1 MIHYTQGNLLDSKAQ
16 ALVNTVNTVGIMG
29 KGIALMFKDRFA
41 DNFRLYAQACKA
53 GDVRTG
59 RMFVTE
65 PQELDGP
72 RWIINFPTKQHWRG
86 DSRLE
91 WIVEGLQDLRRFLV
105 DHQVRSIAIP
115 PLGAGNGGLDWAAVR
130 PHINHALGDLDV
142 EITVYEPTARYQ
154 NVAKRQGVEQ
164 LTAARALIAELV
176 RRYWVMGFECSL
188 LEVQK
193 LAWFLDRSLNR
204 ADAASNPLKLRFE
217 ANRFGPYAHG
227 LTKLLDKLDGSYLG
241 SEKRIGD
248 AKPLDVVWF
257 QEERT
262 QLVQAFL
269 RTEAKPYM
277 AALEET
283 SALIDGFESPYGMEL
298 LATVDWL
305 LARGDVQPTVESVR
319 AGLQSWPHE
328 GGAERK
334 ARLFDDR
341 AIRVAVARLT
351 HPPVPAT
358 S

>member
-164 LTAARALIAELV
+164 LTAARALVSRPQPEP
-176 RRYWVMGFECSL
+176 RRRRQQPAQASL
-188 LEVQK
+188 
-193 LAWFLDRSLNR
+193 
-204 ADAASNPLKLRFE
+204 
-217 ANRFGPYAHG
+217 
-227 LTKLLDKLDGSYLG
+227 
-241 SEKRIGD
+241 
-248 AKPLDVVWF
+248 
-257 QEERT
+257 
-262 QLVQAFL
+262 
-269 RTEAKPYM
+269 
-277 AALEET
+277 
-283 SALIDGFESPYGMEL
+283 
-298 LATVDWL
+298 
-305 LARGDVQPTVESVR
+305 
-319 AGLQSWPHE
+319 
-328 GGAERK
+328 
-334 ARLFDDR
+334 
-341 AIRVAVARLT
+341 
-351 HPPVPAT
+351 
-358 S
+358 